1 MPEEIAIDRERRKK
15 LAELTLEYPTKTEEE
30 ENLTQKP
37 EDGKDTTHA

>member
-1 MPEEIAIDRERRKK
+1 MPEGVERNRGRRKK

-37 EDGKDTTHA
+37 EDKKDTTHA